1 ESFCP
6 LQNCFSYTQCIHILP
21 HIVNTKYVS
30 APRAQKRSQ
39 REAGYE
45 AIADLL
51 RSDQLAEEGFAGNS
65 NHQGS
70 IMYAQLL
77 QVREQFEVVFE
88 RFPETNA
95 RIKRNRHRINV

>member
-1 ESFCP
+1 M
-6 LQNCFSYTQCIHILP
+6 
-21 HIVNTKYVS
+21 NTKHVPAS
-30 APRAQKRSQ
+30 RAQERSQ

-45 AIADLL
+45 PITDLR
-51 RSDQLAEEGFAGNS
+51 RSDQLAEECFAGDA

-70 IMYAQLL
+70 IMRAQPL
-77 QVREQFEVVFE
+77 QLPEQFEVVLE